1 MSKLNEYAIVYV
13 DDEAMSLKYFEKEFS
28 KDFNVFTA
36 TSGADGWDLIQKHAG
51 QVGVLMSDQRMPG
64 QTGVQLLEKVR
75 HHFPQIIRI
84 LVTAYSDIDSAV
96 AGINDSAIF
105 RYISKPWEVGDLRI
119 TLLRALEFYGVLKER
134 DHLLREKLSVLQQ
147 IVLCDRTKNLG
158 AVAAG
163 LAAHFRNTLS
173 AASSFAAAVPIPPR
187 GTAVEESLRPE
198 TGKNTEIQLRRAS
211 QEVFYIADGMRKLA
225 EETSG
230 FSLEPLPLERLL
242 GPVTQINSV
251 NSTAPVSLR
260 LGTGLPKIKA
270 VQSQIAKLFTLL
282 VGNLHAV
289 SENGTPISIETAA
302 ATADT
307 GRELVKIHLADSGP
321 DWSSKQRLRFFAPFA
336 TVGQEAGTL
345 GLDLAICYFIVH
357 HHGGRITVP
366 GQPKSRVVI
375 ELPVDPLACGDDGLK
390 CAQLDDLFRQELG
403 FA

>member
-28 KDFNVFTA
+28 KDFNLFTA
-36 TSGADGWDLIQKHAG
+36 TSGVDGWDLIQKHAG
-51 QVGVLMSDQRMPG
+51 KVGVLMSDQRMPG

-119 TLLRALEFYGVLKER
+119 TLLRALEYYGVLKER

-147 IVLCDRTKNLG
+147 IVLCDRIKNLG
-158 AVAAG
+158 ALAAG

-187 GTAVEESLRPE
+187 GSAVEASLRPE
-198 TGKNTEIQLRRAS
+198 TGKNTEIRLRSAS
-211 QEVFYIADGMRKLA
+211 QEVFYLAEAMGKLA
-225 EETSG
+225 EEASG
-230 FSLEPLPLERLL
+230 FSSEPLSLERLL
-242 GPVTQINSV
+242 GPVLQRDSA
-251 NSTAPVSLR
+251 NSTDPVSLK
-260 LGTGLPKIKA
+260 LGTGLPGIKA
-270 VQSQIAKLFTLL
+270 DRNQMVKLFTLL
-282 VGNLHAV
+282 ISNLRAV
-289 SENGTPISIETAA
+289 SEKGIRISIVAADAA
-302 ATADT
+302 AET
-307 GRELVKIHLADSGP
+307 GRALVKVHLADSGT
-321 DWSSKQRLRFFAPFA
+321 DWSSNQRLQFFAPFA
-336 TVGQEAGTL
+336 SVDHDTGTW

-366 GQPKSRVVI
+366 GQANSRVVI
-375 ELPVDPLACGDDGLK
+375 ELPVDPRAGGDIGLK
-390 CAQLDDLFRQELG
+390 GAQLEDLFRQELG